1 MKREEFMRTIIGCAT
16 LALVAGL
23 GSGTAFAQSG
33 ELKIWSW
40 NIAASSLKAT
50 AENFMKQHPD
60 VKVTV
65 EDLGNQQVFDKTLAG
80 CAAGGTGLPD
90 IISIEN
96 HEAEGFWNQFPD
108 CFADLKPLGYT
119 AEIQA
124 KFPDFKRTE
133 LEVGDKAYAMPWDS
147 GPVVMFYRR
156 DFYEKAGVDPSTIKT
171 WDDFI
176 AAGKKVSEANPG
188 VVMAQADLNGDSEF
202 FRMIGNEQGCSY
214 FSDDGSAIT
223 INKPACVAALDM
235 VKKLKDT
242 GTISAGNWD
251 EKIQSNGAGKVA
263 SQMFGGW
270 YEGSIRT
277 NAPDLAG
284 KWGVYQMPS
293 LTADGPRAAN
303 IGGSSLGI
311 TSISQNKEAAF
322 AYLNY
327 TLGTDEGQVTMLK
340 AYGLVPSLISAVN
353 DPYVKEKQAY
363 WGDQA
368 VWVDI
373 LSTLPKIKPS
383 RGTAFQQDAEL
394 AMRATQTKYLEGG
407 YPDAKAALD
416 DAANQVASATGLP
429 IAE

>member
-1 MKREEFMRTIIGCAT
+1 MRITLGCAA
-16 LALVAGL
+16 LALAAGL
-23 GSGTAFAQSG
+23 GCTTAFAQSG
-33 ELKIWSW
+33 EIKIWSW

-50 AENFMKQHPD
+50 AEGFMKQNPN

-90 IISIEN
+90 VISIEN
-96 HEAEGFWNQFPD
+96 HEAEGFWSQFPD
-108 CFADLKPLGYT
+108 CFANLVELGYT
-119 AEIQA
+119 PEIQA

-133 LEVGDKAYAMPWDS
+133 LEVDGKAFAMPWDT
-147 GPVVMFYRR
+147 GPVVAFYRR

-176 AAGKKVSEANPG
+176 AAGKKISEANPG
-188 VVMAQADLNGDSEF
+188 VVMSQADLNGDTDF

-214 FSDDGSAIT
+214 FSADGTQIT
-223 INKPACVAALDM
+223 INQPACVATLDT
-235 VKKLKDT
+235 VKKLKES
-242 GTISAGNWD
+242 GTITAANWD

-263 SQMFGGW
+263 TQVYGGW
-270 YEGSIRT
+270 YEGSVRS

-284 KWGVYQMPS
+284 KWGVYPMPS
-293 LTADGPRAAN
+293 LTADGPHAAN
-303 IGGSSLGI
+303 MGGSSLGI
-311 TSISQNKEAAF
+311 PASSQNKEAAF

-327 TLGTDEGQVTMLK
+327 TLGTNEGQVTMLK
-340 AYGLVPSLISAVN
+340 AYGLVPSLLSALD
-353 DPYVKEKQAY
+353 DPYVKEKQPY

-368 VWVDI
+368 VWIDI
-373 LSTLPKIKPS
+373 LSSLPKIKPS
-383 RGTAFQQDAEL
+383 RGTAFQQDAES

-416 DAANQVASATGLP
+416 DAANQIASATGMP
-429 IAE
+429 IAQ

>member
-1 MKREEFMRTIIGCAT
+1 MGKTLGCAALALAAGIGC
-16 LALVAGL
+16 VP
-23 GSGTAFAQSG
+23 AFAQSG
-33 ELKIWSW
+33 EIKIWSW

-50 AENFMKQHPD
+50 VEGFNKQFPD

-80 CAAGGTGLPD
+80 CAAAGTGLPD
-90 IISIEN
+90 VISIEN
-96 HEAEGFWNQFPD
+96 HESESFWNQFPD

-147 GPVVMFYRR
+147 GPVVMYYRR
-156 DFYEKAGVDPSTIKT
+156 DFYEKAGVDPASIKT

-176 AAGKKVSEANPG
+176 AAGKKISEANPG
-188 VVMAQADLNGDSEF
+188 VVMSQADLNGDTEF

-214 FSDDGSAIT
+214 FSADGTQIT
-223 INKPACVAALDM
+223 VNQPPCVAVLDT

-242 GTISAGNWD
+242 GTITPANWD
-251 EKIQSNGAGKVA
+251 EKLQSIAAGKVA
-263 SQMFGGW
+263 TQMYGGW
-270 YEGSIRT
+270 YEGSIRS

-284 KWGVYQMPS
+284 KLGVYTMPS
-293 LTADGPRAAN
+293 LTADGPHAAN
-303 IGGSSLGI
+303 LGGSSLAI
-311 TSISQNKEAAF
+311 PASSQNKAAAF
-322 AYLNY
+322 AFLNY
-327 TLGTDEGQVTMLK
+327 TLATNEGQITMLR
-340 AYGLVPSLISAVN
+340 AFGLVPSLISALD
-353 DPYVKEKQAY
+353 DPYVKEKQPY

-368 VWVDI
+368 VWTDI
-373 LSTLPKIKPS
+373 LASLSKIKPS
-383 RGTAFQQDAEL
+383 RGTAFQQDAETTL
-394 AMRATQTKYLEGG
+394 RAVQTSYFGGG

-416 DAANQVASATGLP
+416 DAANQIASATGMP